1 MAFAALS
8 HLSLIVLAIYGFSFT
23 GWTGAVYQIL
33 NHGVVDAALFLLLG
47 ALEVRYA
54 TSEIGA
60 YGGVAARL
68 PRTATFFVIASLAM
82 IGLPMLGG
90 FVGEFMIL
98 SSTFTGVSK
107 GWAIA
112 AALGVILGAAYML
125 SLVQRIFY
133 GPESAMTASKP
144 ANDVHFGEL
153 AVLAPLAVLM
163 LVMGLAPSFWTNSIQ
178 SGVHPPPLNGTTP
191 MPMSICRSVARGGAA
206 VTPVPDIYRIL
217 PEVILTVTGVAIM
230 LLEASMRP
238 GWPRR
243 PLGWVAAIGTTLAL
257 WASLW
262 QLSLPVGTGFFGTV
276 ETSPFTVFFHVL
288 ICGIVLVA
296 LLLSLDTLPEDS
308 HHQGEFYA
316 LVVFGAVGMC
326 LLTGAVEL
334 LLVFIALEISSIA
347 TYILAGYRKETGRGP
362 EAAIKYFLLG
372 SFATGFLLY
381 GIALIFGATGTTQ
394 VYEIA
399 RLAPTAENH
408 SLVLAALGLM
418 LVGILFKVSAAPFH
432 VWTPDVYEG
441 APSPVVA
448 LLSTAP
454 KAAAFALLLRVVY
467 EMFPSLH
474 SLWAPLLW
482 IVAVLSMTLG
492 NLAALRQQNVKR
504 MLAYSSIAHAGYLL
518 AAFAGLGTS
527 GIAAASFYTAAYAA
541 MNVGIFAVVTLV
553 SGYDEKLPLIDDF
566 RGLIYR
572 APLLGSLLLFFLVSL
587 VGIPFTGGFFG
598 KFYSFSA
605 AVNGGAVALAI
616 IGLLNSGLAA
626 GYYLHLALVSV
637 QREPSA
643 ERQGAAAPQVGV
655 AVGAALLLAVVATL
669 VLGIVPGE
677 VLRAAQSGAHTL
689 QAPPVDNTPSG
700 DAVQP

>member
-1 MAFAALS
+1 M
-8 HLSLIVLAIYGFSFT
+8 
-23 GWTGAVYQIL
+23 
-33 NHGVVDAALFLLLG
+33 NH
-47 ALEVRYA
+47 
-54 TSEIGA
+54 
-60 YGGVAARL
+60 
-68 PRTATFFVIASLAM
+68 
-82 IGLPMLGG
+82 
-90 FVGEFMIL
+90 
-98 SSTFTGVSK
+98 
-107 GWAIA
+107 
-112 AALGVILGAAYML
+112 
-125 SLVQRIFY
+125 
-133 GPESAMTASKP
+133 
-144 ANDVHFGEL
+144 
-153 AVLAPLAVLM
+153 
-163 LVMGLAPSFWTNSIQ
+163 
-178 SGVHPPPLNGTTP
+178 
-191 MPMSICRSVARGGAA
+191 
-206 VTPVPDIYRIL
+206 VPDAFRIL
-217 PEVILTVTGVAIM
+217 PEIILTLTGVAIM
-230 LLEASMRP
+230 LIDASLPP
-238 GWPRR
+238 GWARR
-243 PLGWVAAIGTTLAL
+243 PLGYVAAIGTMLAL

-262 QLSLPVGTGFFGTV
+262 QLSLPVGTGFFSTV
-276 ETSPFTVFFHVL
+276 ETSPFTIFFHVL

-296 LLLSLDTLPEDS
+296 LLLSQDTLPEGS

-362 EAAIKYFLLG
+362 ESAIKYFLLG
-372 SFATGFLLY
+372 SFATAFLLY

-399 RLAPTAENH
+399 HLAPNAQNH
-408 SLVLAALGLM
+408 SLVLAALALM

-474 SLWAPLLW
+474 NLWAPLLW
-482 IVAVLSMTLG
+482 IVSVLSMTVG

-518 AAFAGLGTS
+518 AAFAGLGNS

-553 SGYDEKLPLIDDF
+553 SGYDEKLPIIDDF

-626 GYYLHLALVSV
+626 AYYLRLALVSA
-637 QREPSA
+637 QRPLSTMD
-643 ERQGAAAPQVGV
+643 AAPAPQVGIL
-655 AVGAALLLAVVATL
+655 AMAALMMAVAATL
-669 VLGIVPGE
+669 VLGIVPSA
-677 VLRAAQSGAHTL
+677 VLRAAESGAHTL
-689 QAPPVDNTPSG
+689 QAPPPDNTPSG
-700 DAVQP
+700 DAVLP